1 MYKGKHVRRR
11 RWVTLLR
18 WLGIIAAVVLV
29 LWPWVEPYTLEVD
42 QHELISNDLPEEI
55 RQLRVVYLSDIHQ
68 GGFPWFTQSRTND
81 LVAQIKRLKPDLVVF
96 GGDYANDPE
105 GAIRF
110 FENLPKFSATYGI
123 YAVVGEH
130 DRAEEDANDELLETL
145 RKAMKAKNVTLLDN
159 AVERFMGL
167 QNVYIAGLDDYTNG
181 HPALNTISGQVS
193 SSDFVILACHNPAMI
208 DDLSRS
214 ALSSDGKSNW
224 FDLGLFGHT
233 HGGQLPGS
241 MNLLGIG
248 SDVEQA
254 RHREGWI
261 EESRST
267 PMLISRGIGTSVLP
281 IRILCSPQIH
291 LIVIR
296 RSQQP
301 GRT

>member
-1 MYKGKHVRRR
+1 M
-11 RWVTLLR
+11 
-18 WLGIIAAVVLV
+18 IIVQGAA
-29 LWPWVEPYTLEVD
+29 
-42 QHELISNDLPEEI
+42 
-55 RQLRVVYLSDIHQ
+55 
-68 GGFPWFTQSRTND
+68 
-81 LVAQIKRLKPDLVVF
+81 
-96 GGDYANDPE
+96 
-105 GAIRF
+105 
-110 FENLPKFSATYGI
+110 
-123 YAVVGEH
+123 
-130 DRAEEDANDELLETL
+130 ET
-145 RKAMKAKNVTLLDN
+145 DN
-159 AVERFMGL
+159 AVGKTSLFYLKPVLIQIR
-167 QNVYIAGLDDYTNG
+167 
-181 HPALNTISGQVS
+181 
-193 SSDFVILACHNPAMI
+193 
-208 DDLSRS
+208 